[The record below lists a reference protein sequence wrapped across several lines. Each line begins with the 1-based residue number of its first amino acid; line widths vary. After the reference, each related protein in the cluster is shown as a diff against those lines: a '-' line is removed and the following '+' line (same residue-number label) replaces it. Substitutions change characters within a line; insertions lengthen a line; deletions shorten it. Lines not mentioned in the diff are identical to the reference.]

1 MKKPVTALAIMIT
14 AVACG
19 ASALRTSGA
28 TPPHLAKSVPS
39 NELRNRPPEPHFAEQ
54 TVHFPL
60 IEGERLSV
68 RRLSTAD
75 GLSQSRVA
83 QIVQDRRGFIWFGT
97 QYGLNR
103 FDGNEFKV
111 FVHEP
116 GQDNSLSCVYVF
128 SLFEDRDG
136 IIWIGCSQFL
146 DRFDPR
152 TETFKHYRLGTGEPD
167 NLGGTVFH
175 ISQDHTGKLWLATGE
190 GLYSLDP
197 ITEERAHYRHQT
209 EDVAGLSTNDIKWT
223 GEDRAGNL
231 WVGTADGLDE
241 FNPAYGA
248 VRLHIPVPDA
258 IRVSFFE
265 DRDGRFWI
273 TRASGRGLA
282 LYDRASNTVT
292 PYSLY
297 EHDPAGDSLSGVNE
311 MVEDAQGD
319 LWIASTGSGL
329 LQFDRRQ
336 NRFIHFME
344 RPLDLQSR
352 AQDRVN
358 TVFSDRDG
366 HIWVGLDAGANVF
379 STNRSKFQS
388 FKHEANDPNS
398 LIEDMVSAI
407 YDDSKGSLWIGS
419 EKGLSQID
427 RESGRRVLRSIGDLG
442 LTPMIDAMTEDSTGV
457 LWLGTFSHGLVS
469 YDPRTQRYRNYRH
482 DPTDINSLSSD
493 QVHVL
498 FFDHSGALWI
508 GTDDGLDRFDPRTQQ
523 FQVYKVESESSS
535 SQRYIS
541 IAEDASGILWL
552 GTHDSGLHRFD
563 PSSGRFTVYKPDPTN
578 PASLQDAMTPSVH
591 VSNSGIVWIGTQN
604 GLNKFDPSLKT
615 FSAFDIGKGLPANM
629 IDCILEDNHGN
640 LWLSTNKG
648 LSRFN
653 PTSET
658 FANYSVMDGLPG
670 NDLTAWSA
678 CQKNRRGEL
687 FFGGFDGAVAFS
699 PDNLTDTSYVPA
711 LLLTDFQISGSS
723 VRVGPKS
730 VLKQSIGYTDSVTLS
745 HEQNQ
750 FAVKFAAFQYLMPES
765 TRYRYRLQ
773 GLSQNWFEVDNNSRW
788 AAFTTLPAGHYT
800 FWVQSKGSRGLWNE
814 PGTALQI
821 LVLPPWWA
829 TWWFRSMYALAIL
842 LVAWCAYRWR
852 IRQIS
857 RQLSVRM
864 EERVNERTRIAQDLH
879 DTLLQGLLGASMQ
892 LGVANGRLPG
902 DSPAKP
908 LVQRVVELL
917 RLMIDESRNTVQG
930 LRFRRL
936 ESDDL
941 EKAISLIPEDL
952 SIDSDIQFRVFL
964 EGTRR
969 HLRAS
974 IRDEVYWIARE
985 SISNA
990 FRHSHSSLIETVIEY
1005 SKDRFRVVVRD
1016 DGCGMDPTTSRSGG
1030 ERHWGLT
1037 GIYERSRKIGAEL
1050 NISSAIGAGTEI
1062 ELIVGGKAAFDDR

>member
-1 MKKPVTALAIMIT
+1 MKKPVTVLAMIIIS
-14 AVACG
+14 VSCG
-19 ASALRTSGA
+19 AAALGTNGA
-28 TPPHLAKSVPS
+28 TPSQLPKSVRS
-39 NELRNRPPEPHFAEQ
+39 NELRSRAPEPHLAER
-54 TVHFPL
+54 TFHFPL
-60 IEGERLSV
+60 IEGERLNV

-136 IIWIGCSQFL
+136 IIWVGCSQFL

-175 ISQDHTGKLWLATGE
+175 ISQDHTGKLWLATGQ

-197 ITEERAHYRHQT
+197 ITEAKAHYRHLT
-209 EDVAGLSTNDIKWT
+209 EDVGGLSTNDVKWT

-241 FNPAYGA
+241 FDPAKGA

-258 IRVSFFE
+258 IRVSLFE
-265 DRDGRFWI
+265 DRDGRIWI

-282 LYDRASNTVT
+282 LYDKASKTVT
-292 PYSLY
+292 PYALRES
-297 EHDPAGDSLSGVNE
+297 DPAVDSLLGVNE

-329 LQFDRRQ
+329 LQFDRKQ
-336 NRFIHFME
+336 NRFIHYMQ
-344 RPLDLQSR
+344 RPLDLHSI

-379 STNRSKFQS
+379 STSHSKFQS
-388 FKHEANDPNS
+388 FKHETDDPNS

-419 EKGLSQID
+419 ETGLSQID
-427 RESGRRVLRSIGDLG
+427 RKTGRRVHRSLGDLG
-442 LTPMIDAMTEDSTGV
+442 STPMIDAITEDSTGV
-457 LWLGTFSHGLVS
+457 LWIGTFFHGLVS
-469 YDPRTQRYRNYRH
+469 YDPRTQSYKNYRH
-482 DPTDINSLSSD
+482 DPINSNSLSSD

-523 FQVYKVESESSS
+523 IHVYKVESESSS

-578 PASLQDAMTPSVH
+578 PASLLDSMTPSVH
-591 VSNSGIVWIGTQN
+591 VSNSGMVWIGTQN
-604 GLNKFDPSLKT
+604 GLNKFDPSLNT
-615 FSAFDIGKGLPANM
+615 FSAYDIGKGLPANM
-629 IDCILEDNHGN
+629 VDCILEDDHGN

-653 PTSET
+653 PTSEAFT
-658 FANYSVMDGLPG
+658 NYSIMDGLPG

-678 CQKNRRGEL
+678 CHRNRRGEL
-687 FFGGFDGAVAFS
+687 FFGGFAGAVAFS
-699 PDNLTDTSYVPA
+699 PDGLTDTADISA
-711 LLLTDFQISGSS
+711 LVLTDFQISGSS
-723 VRVGPKS
+723 VRVGPGS
-730 VLKQSIGYTDSVTLS
+730 VLKQSIAYTDSVTLS
-745 HEQNQ
+745 QQQNQ

-765 TRYRYRLQ
+765 IRYRYRLQ
-773 GLSQNWFEVDNNSRW
+773 GLSQNWSEVDNNLRW

-800 FWVQSKGSRGLWNE
+800 FGVQSKGPRGRWNE
-814 PGTALQI
+814 PGIQLQI
-821 LVLPPWWA
+821 VVLPPWWA
-829 TWWFRSMYALAIL
+829 TWWFRSAYVLAIV
-842 LVAWCAYRWR
+842 LVTWSVYRWR

-864 EERVNERTRIAQDLH
+864 EERIDERTRIAQDLH

-908 LVQRVVELL
+908 LVQRVVESL

-936 ESDDL
+936 EADDL

-952 SIDSDIQFRVFL
+952 GIDSGIEFRMFL
-964 EGTRR
+964 EGTRQR
-969 HLRAS
+969 LRGP

-985 SISNA
+985 CISNA
-990 FRHSHSSLIETVIEY
+990 FRHSQGSLIEVVVEY
-1005 SKDRFRVVVRD
+1005 SRDRLRVVVRD
-1016 DGCGMDPTTSRSGG
+1016 NGCGMDPASSRSGG

-1037 GIYERSRKIGAEL
+1037 GIYERSRRIGAEL

-1062 ELIVGGKAAFDDR
+1062 ELTVGGKTVFDD